1 MSYNNNK
8 NKSSQSSRGARG
20 RGGRGRGRGRGRG
33 GRGGNR
39 RNRNFKKQK
48 PQCAPKYNGPLI
60 GSAAYHGLH
69 NQITHINFDDATPV
83 PREFMPITVKPTN
96 SDDKYI
102 LYLQQ
107 EMMDNGWQLNS
118 EFVSEKEDEKHYF
131 THPTY
136 NGETFITYT
145 KTLSNG
151 NQVYLPLVPRDED
164 PKGLGCTYVLT
175 AGSAYGQLET
185 NRWHSF
191 WDDRKG
197 RRRAN
202 YIDYSDR
209 RQEKRKQYVEMAK
222 TDKSIKVWD
231 KDTPRC
237 DPTTWAY
244 NNSSLKYSTDI
255 Y

>member
-1 MSYNNNK
+1 MSYTNNK
-8 NKSSQSSRGARG
+8 NKSSQSSRGG
-20 RGGRGRGRGRGRG
+20 RGNRGGRGRGRGRG
-33 GRGGNR
+33 GRGGR

-48 PQCAPKYNGPLI
+48 PQAAPKYDGPII
-60 GSAAYHGLH
+60 GSPAYYALH
-69 NQITHINFDDATPV
+69 NQTAPMNFDDATPV

-96 SDDKYI
+96 PQDEHI

-107 EMMDNGWQLNS
+107 EMMDNGWQLNC
-118 EFVSEKEDEKHYF
+118 DNNDKHYF

-136 NGETFITYT
+136 NGETFVTYT

-175 AGSAYGQLET
+175 SGSAYGQLET

-202 YIDYSDR
+202 YIDYLDR

-222 TDKSIKVWD
+222 TDKSIIVWD

-237 DPTTWAY
+237 DPTTWGY
-244 NNSSLKYSTDI
+244 NNSSLISSTDI